1 MAEPVNPLK
10 ITIDL
15 SVAIEK
21 QLYEIAGHNLYVLE
35 APRSSDYVYLRFNH
49 PNAHFWKLQK
59 GAGFNRAFAKF
70 YITTPAGQTGNMV
83 LSVGTAAPLT
93 HLPIDNRMAAA
104 DVLQSMV
111 TALENIDS
119 KL

>member
-1 MAEPVNPLK
+1 MNPLK

-35 APRSSDYVYLRFNH
+35 APRSSDYIYLRFDH
-49 PNAHFWKLQK
+49 PNADFWLLQR
-59 GAGFNRAFAKF
+59 GAGFNRAFEKF
-70 YITTPAGQTGNMV
+70 YITTPAGQTGDMV
-83 LSVGTAAPLT
+83 LSIGTAAPMT

-104 DVLQSMV
+104 DVLESMV
-111 TALENIDS
+111 TELGNIDS
-119 KL
+119 KI